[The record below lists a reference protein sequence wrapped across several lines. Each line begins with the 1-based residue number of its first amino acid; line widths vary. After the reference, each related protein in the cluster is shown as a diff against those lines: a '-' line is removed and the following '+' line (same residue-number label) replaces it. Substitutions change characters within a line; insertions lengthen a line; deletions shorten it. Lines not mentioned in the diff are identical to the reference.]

1 MKIKGNNFIRDRKSI
16 EVHTKYK
23 ADEHSN
29 VINHKKEIDYKY
41 YICDYCHNEIKIEEK
56 WENRKRRSSNTSCK
70 CNRWIPIKSRIV

>member
-23 ADEHSN
+23 SNNFLSN
-29 VINHKKEIDYKY
+29 VINSKKEIDYKY

-56 WENRKRRSSNTSCK
+56 WENRKRRSSNTSK
-70 CNRWIPIKSRIV
+70 